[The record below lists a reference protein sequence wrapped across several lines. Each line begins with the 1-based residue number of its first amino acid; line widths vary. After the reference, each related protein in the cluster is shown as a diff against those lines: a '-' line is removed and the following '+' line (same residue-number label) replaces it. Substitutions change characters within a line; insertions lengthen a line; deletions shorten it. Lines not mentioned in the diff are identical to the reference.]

1 MGSRFPNTG
10 MGAGSSTST
19 DVVLKI
25 DGGNFDAEV
34 GYPNGAATAYF
45 VNRLTPP
52 SYPATIKSVQVF
64 FSTRSDG
71 MRLNAPITII
81 SALNPSG
88 SSTLS
93 LTSATTDRV
102 PAPVSGLD
110 TFVTYTVP
118 SRTIQ

>member
-52 SYPATIKSVQVF
+52 SYPATIKSVQIF
-64 FSTRSDG
+64 FSAG
-71 MRLNAPITII
+71 PMACNARRE
-81 SALNPSG
+81 G
-88 SSTLS
+88 
-93 LTSATTDRV
+93 TTGRM
-102 PAPVSGLD
+102 G
-110 TFVTYTVP
+110 T
-118 SRTIQ
+118 